1 MDALSKSKF
10 ILSAAQTFICS
21 IENINPHN
29 KIFFICRFLPFNLIL
44 SEAPRPYNK
53 FLLAK
58 EDLFAMEIINLNYVY
73 NQNTVYEK
81 KALDNINLK
90 LDAGKIIGLIGKSG
104 AGKSTLAQNLCGLI
118 KPTSGKILTGNKK
131 IGMVFQFPEHQIFEM
146 TVKKE
151 IEFAIKNKNASEK
164 IILDALYAVGLT
176 DDYLE
181 KNPFELSGGEKRKV
195 AIASILVMQ
204 PEILI
209 LDEPT
214 VGLDYKT
221 QQNLLS
227 YIKQIHRQKQI
238 TIIIISHDVNAIAQL
253 TEKTIIMDA
262 GKIIYYGDTAQAFR
276 NENKNLV
283 RMPDTK
289 KLINLLNENGFQIPD
304 GIIKID
310 DAAEFIAKR
319 LKEKRN

>member
-1 MDALSKSKF
+1 
-10 ILSAAQTFICS
+10 
-21 IENINPHN
+21 
-29 KIFFICRFLPFNLIL
+29 
-44 SEAPRPYNK
+44 
-53 FLLAK
+53 
-58 EDLFAMEIINLNYVY
+58 MEIINLNYVY